1 MSDRYLKEIK
11 KIDEMTQVINWT
23 TGIGRFI
30 CPLPEGQCLKE
41 QCPMCHGR
49 SDGGCQEEGKGEIV
63 MKRSVTRKIDE
74 LGRVVIPSDFRE
86 ELGMEPGEKVEIY
99 IDEGRVILKRE
110 VKTDP
115 ISEINSLKE
124 RISKAYDIAWN
135 NDISS
140 PDCPEY
146 EEMHKALKAVMDA
159 LRGENKHE
167 LS

>member
-1 MSDRYLKEIK
+1 
-11 KIDEMTQVINWT
+11 
-23 TGIGRFI
+23 
-30 CPLPEGQCLKE
+30 
-41 QCPMCHGR
+41 
-49 SDGGCQEEGKGEIV
+49 

-86 ELGMEPGEKVEIY
+86 ELGIEPGEKVEIY
-99 IDEGRVILKRE
+99 IDEGRVILRRE

-115 ISEINSLKE
+115 LSEINSLKE

-135 NDISS
+135 NDISL

-159 LRGENKHE
+159 LKGDTK
-167 LS
+167 

>member
-1 MSDRYLKEIK
+1 MRAISGQIRLDRPANAQNSPQRNEL
-11 KIDEMTQVINWT
+11 DGNAPAA
-23 TGIGRFI
+23 GR
-30 CPLPEGQCLKE
+30 C
-41 QCPMCHGR
+41 
-49 SDGGCQEEGKGEIV
+49 KGERV

-86 ELGMEPGEKVEIY
+86 ELGIEPGEKVEIY

-115 ISEINSLKE
+115 LSEINSLKE

-135 NDISS
+135 NDVPS
-140 PDCPEY
+140 PSCPEY

-159 LRGENKHE
+159 LRGE
-167 LS
+167 

>member
-1 MSDRYLKEIK
+1 
-11 KIDEMTQVINWT
+11 
-23 TGIGRFI
+23 
-30 CPLPEGQCLKE
+30 
-41 QCPMCHGR
+41 
-49 SDGGCQEEGKGEIV
+49 

-86 ELGMEPGEKVEIY
+86 ELGIEPGEKVEIY
-99 IDEGRVILKRE
+99 IEEGRVILKRE

-115 ISEINSLKE
+115 LSEINSLKE

-135 NDISS
+135 NDILS

-159 LRGENKHE
+159 LKGDTK
-167 LS
+167 